1 MNHFLS
7 VLKRFELRSTGKWFL
22 LSAIIGLVAGLGA
35 IGFHAFGQA
44 VQFTALQQIAGFHP
58 REAAAEGALFE
69 EIPGEGNQQA
79 DKTHEPEDHS
89 GFQPWLLVLVMAGG
103 GLASG
108 LLVYTFAPEAEGH
121 GTDAAIDAF
130 HNKRGEIRGRIPIIK
145 TIASAITLGTGGSA
159 GREGPIA
166 QIGAGFGSYLGGILK
181 LPAR

>member
-1 MNHFLS
+1 MNHFLAA
-7 VLKRFELRSTGKWFL
+7 LQRFELRSTGKWFL

-69 EIPGEGNQQA
+69 EIPSDENQQSET
-79 DKTHEPEDHS
+79 KHEPEDHS

-108 LLVYTFAPEAEGH
+108 LLVYTFAPEAE
-121 GTDAAIDAF
+121 
-130 HNKRGEIRGRIPIIK
+130 
-145 TIASAITLGTGGSA
+145 S
-159 GREGPIA
+159 
-166 QIGAGFGSYLGGILK
+166 
-181 LPAR
+181 